1 MASCCTNKA
10 THNKY
15 IASGL
20 EASMATK
27 FGAIFRNQSYHEP
40 ED

>member
-1 MASCCTNKA
+1 MNKA

-20 EASMATK
+20 EASMVTK
-27 FGAIFRNQSYHEP
+27 FSEIFRNVRYHEP